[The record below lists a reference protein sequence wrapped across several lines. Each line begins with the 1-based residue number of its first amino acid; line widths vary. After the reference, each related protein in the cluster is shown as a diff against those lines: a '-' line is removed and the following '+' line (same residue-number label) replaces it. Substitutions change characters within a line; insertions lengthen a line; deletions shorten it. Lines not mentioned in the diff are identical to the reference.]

1 MNWFE
6 YTLRDGT
13 VVEIG
18 SVVPDGP
25 IRGQLQIAHGMV
37 EHLGRYE
44 TWMKRLASKGY
55 YVFGHTMRGHA
66 RVGTIQPIERG
77 VTSETYADDVMEV
90 KRLMEKVDVPYV
102 LFGHS
107 MGSFVARYLFATEP
121 SIHRVI
127 VASTG
132 TQPTAFL
139 RAGAFIASRRNE
151 SHDHLLNE
159 LSFFGFDRHFQPSRR
174 FSWISRSEATVE
186 AYRTDPNC
194 GFAPSSAFFKSLYE
208 LIDRAQRNE
217 RERTTGDVL
226 FLYGTMD
233 PVGHL
238 GNDVPALA
246 ASYASRGIR
255 TTLYRVEEGRH
266 ELLQEVNVQATYEMI
281 ERWLSYG

>member
-107 MGSFVARYLFATEP
+107 MGSFVARIYLQQN
-121 SIHRVI
+121 R
-127 VASTG
+127 
-132 TQPTAFL
+132 
-139 RAGAFIASRRNE
+139 AFIASSSLRRGRNRPLFYE
-151 SHDHLLNE
+151 RARSWRVAE
-159 LSFFGFDRHFQPSRR
+159 TSRT
-174 FSWISRSEATVE
+174 II
-186 AYRTDPNC
+186 C
-194 GFAPSSAFFKSLYE
+194 
-208 LIDRAQRNE
+208 
-217 RERTTGDVL
+217 
-226 FLYGTMD
+226 
-233 PVGHL
+233 
-238 GNDVPALA
+238 
-246 ASYASRGIR
+246 
-255 TTLYRVEEGRH
+255 
-266 ELLQEVNVQATYEMI
+266 
-281 ERWLSYG
+281 